1 MTRRVNYEENIF
13 FLALVLKQLSAAL
26 KLNVDAD
33 LIRERIVGDF
43 QFLDRSL
50 ARLYQ
55 SLKSNHLMIDRVS
68 HLRELERLSR
78 SLTGLLEDVLGG
90 RLPLAD
96 ELEGDFE
103 LLRRLHENRERDQ
116 LELGETVAESRQRTG
131 DHEQVVSEEEF
142 KSLLAEGDSTEQP

>member
-33 LIRERIVGDF
+33 LFRERVVGDF

-55 SLKSNHLMIDRVS
+55 SLKANQLMIDRLA
-68 HLRELERLSR
+68 HLRELQRLSR
-78 SLTGLLEDVLGG
+78 ALTGLLDDVLEG
-90 RLPLAD
+90 RVSLAD
-96 ELEGDFE
+96 ELEGEFE
-103 LLRRLHENRERDQ
+103 LLRRLHENREKDL
-116 LELGETVAESRQRTG
+116 LELGETMAESRQKAG

-142 KSLLAEGDSTEQP
+142 KSLLAEGEASEQP